1 MNRQAPRQ
9 LSDTLETLL
18 GKPDCTLAQVL
29 QEDQLLEALK
39 FQNEKL
45 IAL

>member
-1 MNRQAPRQ
+1 MNRQPAKP
-9 LSDTLETLL
+9 LFESLETLVS
-18 GKPDCTLAQVL
+18 KPDCKLEQVL
-29 QEDQLLEALK
+29 AEEQILEALK